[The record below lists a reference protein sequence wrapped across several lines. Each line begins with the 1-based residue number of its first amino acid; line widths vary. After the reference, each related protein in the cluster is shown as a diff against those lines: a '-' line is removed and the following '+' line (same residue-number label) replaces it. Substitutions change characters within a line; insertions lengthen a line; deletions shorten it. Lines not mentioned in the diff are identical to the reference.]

1 MRYRHFLQKKYSYG
15 QEAPFLRE
23 AGKKDASEALTEAAF
38 REMLLHGPLSSE
50 GLRLREEPSFRLGEL
65 LARTSELGG
74 VTTNR
79 SYKRDCILQ
88 LARTS
93 ELGGVTT

>member
-50 GLRLREEPSFRLGEL
+50 GLRPRMWTGRSMSPK
-65 LARTSELGG
+65 RTSMKKAS
-74 VTTNR
+74 R
-79 SYKRDCILQ
+79 
-88 LARTS
+88 
-93 ELGGVTT
+93 

>member
-38 REMLLHGPLSSE
+38 RETLLHGPLSSE
-50 GLRLREEPSFRLGEL
+50 GLRLDEPREGFAVGPCTDL
-65 LARTSELGG
+65 
-74 VTTNR
+74 
-79 SYKRDCILQ
+79 
-88 LARTS
+88 
-93 ELGGVTT
+93 

>member
-50 GLRLREEPSFRLGEL
+50 GLRLIGEL
-65 LARTSELGG
+65 QPIQP
-74 VTTNR
+74 TTCT
-79 SYKRDCILQ
+79 DL
-88 LARTS
+88 
-93 ELGGVTT
+93 

>member
-50 GLRLREEPSFRLGEL
+50 GLRLDEPRKGFQ
-65 LARTSELGG
+65 
-74 VTTNR
+74 
-79 SYKRDCILQ
+79 I
-88 LARTS
+88 
-93 ELGGVTT
+93 

>member
-38 REMLLHGPLSSE
+38 RETLSCTD
-50 GLRLREEPSFRLGEL
+50 L
-65 LARTSELGG
+65 
-74 VTTNR
+74 
-79 SYKRDCILQ
+79 
-88 LARTS
+88 
-93 ELGGVTT
+93 

>member
-50 GLRLREEPSFRLGEL
+50 GLRLS
-65 LARTSELGG
+65 S
-74 VTTNR
+74 
-79 SYKRDCILQ
+79 
-88 LARTS
+88 
-93 ELGGVTT
+93 

>member
-38 REMLLHGPLSSE
+38 RETLLHGPLSSE
-50 GLRLREEPSFRLGEL
+50 GLRP
-65 LARTSELGG
+65 
-74 VTTNR
+74 
-79 SYKRDCILQ
+79 
-88 LARTS
+88 
-93 ELGGVTT
+93 

>member
-38 REMLLHGPLSSE
+38 RETLLHGPLSSE
-50 GLRLREEPSFRLGEL
+50 GLRQMNFHLNYLVNYLHGPLSSEGLRLTTLFKQSEID

-74 VTTNR
+74 VTT
-79 SYKRDCILQ
+79 Y
-88 LARTS
+88 
-93 ELGGVTT
+93 